1 MIASF
6 KHKGVQAFYH
16 SGRVEGI
23 QRGHQSRLRLL
34 LIALHSAREIEDM
47 QIMGFDLQPVL
58 GVLKGVWSLS
68 VAAHWRMTFRFD
80 RGYVYGIHYEEH
92 EL

>member
-23 QRGHQSRLRLL
+23 QQRHQSRLRLL
-34 LIALHSAREIEDM
+34 LIALHSAHEIEDM
-47 QIMGFDLQPVL
+47 QIVDFGLQPL
-58 GVLKGVWSLS
+58 PGTLQGVWSLR
-68 VAAHWRMTFRFD
+68 VTTRWRLTFRFD
-80 RGYVYGIHYEEH
+80 RGFVYGIHYEEH
-92 EL
+92 EV